1 MIRSSFNQLMETPGN
16 FKRQAVSICGEIRLE
31 GLTSKKFIRKSVV
44 NLKQTQVFQMCDE
57 LVFQMHAL
65 EVNAELNCI
74 GQIYVEEE

>member
-1 MIRSSFNQLMETPGN
+1 M
-16 FKRQAVSICGEIRLE
+16 
-31 GLTSKKFIRKSVV
+31 